1 MVIITLTPLFQGIAA
16 WQHPVIVLKDV
27 PFSHLQGIVEF
38 IYHGEV
44 SVDQV
49 TILPKIT
56 NIVLLIFAITNF
68 CHF

>member
-1 MVIITLTPLFQGIAA
+1 MLQGIAA

-27 PFSHLQGIVEF
+27 PYSHLQGIVEF

-49 TILPKIT
+49 LEDSFNHRPLQLGQAKPA
-56 NIVLLIFAITNF
+56 FAHATPTQS
-68 CHF
+68 